1 VKRKV
6 LEFNL
11 GGWCMNDEAA
21 PTYHAAVNQMTLGH
35 QFILREFGED
45 ARPTVGWHVDPFGH
59 GAGTASL
66 WADMGFDAFGLN
78 RIDDRE
84 KEQRK
89 ERQTLEFIWR
99 GSDTLGAKS
108 QLFAHVLVTFQAA
121 LHSPA
126 LFPRICSLLTATA
139 CDPGSPGLALRHP
152 CGDELRRQ
160 HAHQYGRRLAHVPD
174 QQGPAGRGFR
184 QGEEH

>member
-1 VKRKV
+1 MKSKV

-121 LHSPA
+121 LHTSLPSTVPA
-126 LFPRICSLLTATA
+126 HMYPADRDRLRSWIPRTRITA
-139 CDPGSPGLALRHP
+139 P
-152 CGDELRRQ
+152 LRR
-160 HAHQYGRRLAHVPD
+160 
-174 QQGPAGRGFR
+174 
-184 QGEEH
+184 